1 MTLFAVIEQGMPVS
15 YPLSRAGLSALFPNY
30 CFGEAI
36 GANDLLPD
44 GVVLVRETPRPEQG
58 PGIIEEAE
66 PVLADGVWHQQWTER
81 APTSEELDARE
92 ARLYAQIDREAGV
105 FRKRFI
111 TDVPGQQQ
119 TYAEKEGEARAWT
132 EEADPDDFPFLAA
145 EAAVRGVPI
154 ADVAALVIATADAW
168 RLLGAAIE
176 GARMGGKAAVTAAK
190 AAGDWGAMT
199 DAAQVNWGELKGA

>member
-1 MTLFAVIEQGMPVS
+1 MTLFAVIEQGMPAA
-15 YPLSRAGLSALFPNY
+15 YPLSRADLSALFPNY

-44 GVVLVRETPRPEQG
+44 GVVLVRETPRPE
-58 PGIIEEAE
+58 PCSGIIEEAE

-81 APTSEELDARE
+81 APSPEELDARE
-92 ARLYAQIDREAGV
+92 ARLHAQIDREAGV

-119 TYAEKEGEARAWT
+119 TYAEKEREARAWT
-132 EEADPDDFPFLAA
+132 ADADPADFPFLAA
-145 EAAVRGVPI
+145 EAAARDVSI

-176 GARMGGKAAVTAAK
+176 GARMGSKAAVTAAK
-190 AAGDWGAMT
+190 TAGDWGAMA
-199 DAAQVNWGELKGA
+199 DAAQINWEDLKGA